1 MMERMHNLNNVY
13 LKECIHFLD
22 SCINAL
28 KEFDLRT
35 FISRFYY
42 GMLYLLNAFEF
53 YIRENIEDWHNKDR
67 YANFSKKI
75 RNFLMDLK
83 LYRHASDYI
92 LSPRLE
98 HGKHYEEHWEEFKE
112 SYLKLKFFHYLHI
125 LRQELY
131 SYRHNQLI
139 AIIIEKLEIIEKL
152 LKLYI
157 MLEE

>member
-1 MMERMHNLNNVY
+1 MHDLNDEY
-13 LKECIHFLD
+13 LKECIHFLE

-28 KEFDLRT
+28 KDFDLRT
-35 FISRFYY
+35 FVSRFYY
-42 GMLYLLNAFEF
+42 GVLYLLNAFE
-53 YIRENIEDWHNKDR
+53 YNIKKDVENWHNKDR
-67 YANFSKKI
+67 YLNFSKKI

-92 LSPRLE
+92 LSPKLE

-112 SYLKLKFFHYLHI
+112 SYLRLKFFHYLHI

-131 SYRHNQLI
+131 TYRKNQLI
-139 AIIIEKLEIIEKL
+139 SIIIEKLEIIEKL

>member
-1 MMERMHNLNNVY
+1 MGRMHKLNEIY
-13 LKECIHFLD
+13 LKECIHFFD

-28 KEFDLRT
+28 KDFDLRT

-53 YIRENIEDWHNKDR
+53 YIREDIEDWHNKER
-67 YANFSKKI
+67 YINFSKKI
-75 RNFLMDLK
+75 RNFLIDLK

-92 LSPRLE
+92 LSKRLE
-98 HGKHYEEHWEEFKE
+98 HGKSYEEHWEEFRE

-125 LRQELY
+125 LKQELY
-131 SYRHNQLI
+131 NYRHNQLI
-139 AIIIEKLEIIEKL
+139 CIIVEKLDIIEKL